1 MPETESD
8 RATIRVLLVDDH
20 PVVRR
25 GLASLLSTLAGVEV
39 VAQAGTG
46 EEALRE
52 VALSRPHVAVMD
64 LRMPGMDG
72 VETTRRIVR
81 DYPETAVLVLTMF
94 DDDIQVAEVLRAG
107 ARGYLVKG
115 AEQDEIERAVRA
127 IANGDAIFGST
138 VAARV
143 LSGLTVDRGEPLL
156 ARLSPREREVLDLI
170 ATGVSNSAIAEH
182 LRVAPKTVG
191 NHVSAI
197 FLKLGVSSRSEAIVI
212 AKDAGLGR
220 RR

>member
-94 DDDIQVAEVLRAG
+94 DDDIQVAEVLRAE
-107 ARGYLVKG
+107 ARGYLVKWG
-115 AEQDEIERAVRA
+115 RAGR
-127 IANGDAIFGST
+127 
-138 VAARV
+138 
-143 LSGLTVDRGEPLL
+143 DR
-156 ARLSPREREVLDLI
+156 
-170 ATGVSNSAIAEH
+170 TCSAGH
-182 LRVAPKTVG
+182 CQ
-191 NHVSAI
+191 
-197 FLKLGVSSRSEAIVI
+197 
-212 AKDAGLGR
+212 R
-220 RR
+220 RRDLRQHGCRSSS

>member
-1 MPETESD
+1 MPETQNDS
-8 RATIRVLLVDDH
+8 ATIRVLLVDDH

-52 VALSRPHVAVMD
+52 VALKRPDVAVMD

-81 DYPETAVLVLTMF
+81 DYPQTAVLVLTMF
-94 DDDIQVAEVLRAG
+94 DDDRQVGDVLRAG

-127 IANGDAIFGST
+127 VANGDAIFAGS
-138 VAARV
+138 VASRV
-143 LSGLTVDRGEPLL
+143 LRGITGDPGEPML
-156 ARLSPREREVLDLI
+156 AALSPREREVLDLV
-170 ATGVSNSAIAEH
+170 ATGVSNAAVAER
-182 LRVAPKTVG
+182 LRLAPKTVG
-191 NHVSAI
+191 NHISAI
-197 FLKLGVSSRSEAIVI
+197 FLKLGVASRSEAIVM

>member
-1 MPETESD
+1 MPGTGKD
-8 RATIRVLLVDDH
+8 CATIRVLLVDDH

-25 GLASLLSTLAGVEV
+25 GLASLLTTLAGVEV

-46 EEALRE
+46 QEALRE
-52 VALSRPHVAVMD
+52 VALKRPDVAVMD

-81 DYPETAVLVLTMF
+81 DHPATAVLVLTMF
-94 DDDIQVAEVLRAG
+94 DDDRQVADALRAG
-107 ARGYLVKG
+107 ARGFLVKG

-138 VAARV
+138 VASRV
-143 LSGLTVDRGEPLL
+143 LRGFTGDPGEPLL
-156 ARLSPREREVLDLI
+156 VGLSPREREVLDI
-170 ATGVSNSAIAEH
+170 MATGVSNAAIAER
-182 LRVAPKTVG
+182 LRLAPKTVG
-191 NHVSAI
+191 NHISAI
-197 FLKLGVSSRSEAIVI
+197 FLKLGVASRSEAIVI